1 MTLTTT
7 LIIGAASIA
16 VLASAAYLLPS
27 SKRVQR
33 TVNIKAAP
41 ADIYQ
46 LLKSNKGFQ
55 VFNPYKDKDP
65 ELKITLSGPD
75 EGVGSSFAFAGKD
88 GKGTQT
94 ITKLEENRSVT
105 MLIDLGSMGQPEQ
118 TFELKPTDNGTQ
130 VTWGVTAS
138 FGMNPIGRIFG
149 LFMEK
154 LQGPTIER
162 GLKNLSGSVEQVA

>member
-1 MTLTTT
+1 MALATT

-16 VLASAAYLLPS
+16 VLTSAAYLLPA

-33 TVNIKAAP
+33 TIKIKAAP
-41 ADIYQ
+41 AEIYQ

-55 VFNPYKDKDP
+55 TFNPYKEDP
-65 ELKITLSGPD
+65 KLKITLSGPE
-75 EGVGSSFAFAGKD
+75 EGVGSSFAFEGKE

-94 ITKLEENRSVT
+94 ITQVEENRSVT

-118 TFELKPTDNGTQ
+118 TFKLQPADNGTQ
-130 VTWGVTAS
+130 VTWGVSAN

-154 LQGPTIER
+154 FQGPTIER
-162 GLKNLSGSVEQVA
+162 GLKNLSGTVEQTA

>member
-16 VLASAAYLLPS
+16 VLASAVYLLPAN
-27 SKRVQR
+27 KRVQR
-33 TVNIKAAP
+33 TVKIKAAP
-41 ADIYQ
+41 SEIYQ

-55 VFNPYKDKDP
+55 AFNPYKDKDP

-75 EGVGSSFAFAGKD
+75 EGVGSSFAFEGKD

-94 ITKLEENRSVT
+94 ITQLEENRSVT

-118 TFELKPTDNGTQ
+118 TFTLKSADNGTQ
-130 VTWGVTAS
+130 VTWGVSAS

-154 LQGPTIER
+154 FQGPTIER
-162 GLKNLSGSVEQVA
+162 GLKNLSGTVEHAA

>member
-16 VLASAAYLLPS
+16 VLASAAYLLPA

-33 TVNIKAAP
+33 TVKIKAAP
-41 ADIYQ
+41 AEIYQ
-46 LLKSNKGFQ
+46 LLKSNRGFQ

-65 ELKITLSGPD
+65 ELKITLNGPD
-75 EGVGSSFAFAGKD
+75 EGVGSSFAFEGKD

-94 ITKLEENRSVT
+94 ITRLEENRSVT
-105 MLIDLGSMGQPEQ
+105 MLIDLGAMGQPEQ
-118 TFELKPTDNGTQ
+118 TFELQPTDNGTQ
-130 VTWGVTAS
+130 VTWSVGAS

-154 LQGPTIER
+154 FQGPTIEH
-162 GLKNLSGSVEQVA
+162 GLRNLSGSVEQTA